1 VHNRVLFVDDDPKIL
16 AALRRQLRKTVDLE
30 TVPSGPEGLDAIR
43 NKGPFSVVVTD
54 YCMPEMNGIE
64 FLKRVREIAP
74 ESVRMLLTGS
84 ADLNAA
90 IEAVNQGNIFRFLA
104 KPCTTEAL
112 TEALLTGMKKYRR
125 SHKERKFNK
134 RTRRSLA
141 QAMDIQQSL
150 MPSASAS
157 VDGLDIAGRSIF
169 CDQTGGDYYDYF
181 EKDCAGGHCVGIV
194 VGDVS
199 DHGLPSA
206 LLMTTARAF
215 FRESAN
221 RGGSVSSIVG
231 SVNRQLSRDIQSS
244 GRFMTLFYAE
254 IGPSV
259 KSIRWV
265 RAGHDPGMLYN
276 PRSGCFEEL
285 AGQGGLPLGVF
296 EEAVYEEYQRVLTP
310 GQIIAI
316 GTDGIWEARNSQGIM
331 FGKQTLQK
339 IVREHADRTS
349 TEIVQQ
355 VLEALKQF
363 LFPLDNQD
371 DATLVVI
378 KVER

>member
-16 AALRRQLRKTVDLE
+16 AAFRRQLRKKVDIE
-30 TVPSGPEGLDAIR
+30 TVPSGPEGLDAVR
-43 NKGPFSVVVTD
+43 NNGPFSVVVTD

-64 FLKRVREIAP
+64 FLKRVQEIAP
-74 ESVRMLLTGS
+74 ETVRMLLTGS

-90 IEAVNQGNIFRFLA
+90 IQAVNEGNIFRFLT
-104 KPCTTEAL
+104 KPCSTEAL
-112 TEALLTGMKKYRR
+112 TDALLTGMNKYRR
-125 SHKERKFNK
+125 LHKERKFNK
-134 RTRRSLA
+134 RTRRWLA

-150 MPSASAS
+150 MPSGNPS

-181 EKDCAGGHCVGIV
+181 EKESADDHRIGIV

-215 FRESAN
+215 LRESAN
-221 RGGSVSSIVG
+221 RGGNVSSIVG
-231 SVNRQLSRDIQSS
+231 SVNRQLTRDVQAS

-254 IGPSV
+254 IDQRV

-265 RAGHDPGMLYN
+265 RAGHEPALLYD
-276 PRSGCFEEL
+276 PRSGSFEDL

-296 EEAVYEEYQRVLTP
+296 EEAVYEEYHRALAP

-316 GTDGIWEARNSQGIM
+316 GTDGIWEARNSQGLM
-331 FGKQTLQK
+331 FGKQMLQQA
-339 IVREHADRTS
+339 IRAHADRS
-349 TEIVQQ
+349 SAEIVQQ
-355 VLEALKQF
+355 VLGELKQF
-363 LFPLDNQD
+363 LFPLEIQD
-371 DATLVVI
+371 DATLVVV
-378 KVER
+378 KVDR

>member
-16 AALRRQLRKTVDLE
+16 AAFRRQLRKKVDIE
-30 TVPSGPEGLDAIR
+30 TVPSGPEGLDAVR
-43 NKGPFSVVVTD
+43 NNGPFSVVVTD

-64 FLKRVREIAP
+64 FLKRVQEIAP
-74 ESVRMLLTGS
+74 ETVRMLLTGS

-90 IEAVNQGNIFRFLA
+90 IQAVNEGNIFRFLT
-104 KPCTTEAL
+104 KPCSTEAL
-112 TEALLTGMKKYRR
+112 TDALLTGMKKYRR
-125 SHKERKFNK
+125 LHKERKFNK
-134 RTRRSLA
+134 RTRRWLA

-150 MPSASAS
+150 MPSGNPS

-181 EKDCAGGHCVGIV
+181 EKESADDHRIGIV

-215 FRESAN
+215 LRESAN
-221 RGGSVSSIVG
+221 RGGNVSSIVG
-231 SVNRQLSRDIQSS
+231 SVNRQLTRDVQAS

-254 IGPSV
+254 IDQRV

-265 RAGHDPGMLYN
+265 RAGHEPALLYD
-276 PRSGCFEEL
+276 PRSGSFEDL

-296 EEAVYEEYQRVLTP
+296 EEAVYEEYHRALAP

-316 GTDGIWEARNSQGIM
+316 GTDGIWEARNSQGLM
-331 FGKQTLQK
+331 FGKQMLQQA
-339 IVREHADRTS
+339 IRAHADRS
-349 TEIVQQ
+349 SAEIVQQ
-355 VLEALKQF
+355 VLGELKQF
-363 LFPLDNQD
+363 LFPLEIQD
-371 DATLVVI
+371 DATLVVV
-378 KVER
+378 KVDR

>member
-1 VHNRVLFVDDDPKIL
+1 VHNRVLFVDDDPNIL
-16 AALRRQLRKTVDLE
+16 AAFRRQLRKQVDIE
-30 TVPSGPEGLDAIR
+30 TVPSGSEGLDAIR
-43 NKGPFSVVVTD
+43 SKGPFSVVVTD

-64 FLKRVREIAP
+64 FLKRVQEMAP
-74 ESVRMLLTGS
+74 ETVRMLLTGS
-84 ADLNAA
+84 ADLDAA
-90 IEAVNQGNIFRFLA
+90 IQAVNQGNIFRFLT
-104 KPCTTEAL
+104 KPCSTEAL
-112 TEALLTGMKKYRR
+112 TEAVLTGMKKYRR

-134 RTRRSLA
+134 RTRRWLE

-150 MPSASAS
+150 MPSANPS

-181 EKDCAGGHCVGIV
+181 EKHSAEDHRIGVV

-215 FRESAN
+215 LRENAG

-231 SVNRQLSRDIQSS
+231 SVNRQLSRDIQAS
-244 GRFMTLFYAE
+244 GHFMTLFYAE
-254 IGPSV
+254 IDLRAEG
-259 KSIRWV
+259 IRWV
-265 RAGHDPGMLYN
+265 RAGHDPGILYD
-276 PRSGCFEEL
+276 PRSGSFEEL

-296 EEAVYEEYQRVLTP
+296 EEAVYEEYHRALAP
-310 GQIIAI
+310 GQVVAI
-316 GTDGIWEARNSQGIM
+316 GTDGIWEACNSQGLM
-331 FGKQTLQK
+331 FGKQRLQK
-339 IVREHADRTS
+339 VVCEHAGRTS
-349 TEIVQQ
+349 AEIVHE

-363 LFPLDNQD
+363 LLPMDIQD
-371 DATLVVI
+371 DATLVVV